1 MNPAAQRYQGTHRNH
16 RHGDERRPSYARAS
30 AVALTAASLLLC
42 TACFG
47 GDRTGSTSAETSP
60 AAEPSPTS
68 TYTPSQSVGDGPQA
82 PDTSV
87 PASPEWLP
95 GDEDAAKETAVN
107 ALTDFARPT
116 VEETQW
122 ANDFARWLTPE
133 ATTAY
138 SAVDPAN
145 VPVTE
150 ITGPAT
156 LDVDPANGFGV
167 IATVPTDVGPYGVQ
181 LLRQSQDEPWK
192 VNRLYPPEGVN

>member
-1 MNPAAQRYQGTHRNH
+1 MNPAAQRHHNH
-16 RHGDERRPSYARAS
+16 RTSYVRVSARAG
-30 AVALTAASLLLC
+30 AIVLTAASLLLC
-42 TACFG
+42 AACFG
-47 GDRTGSTSAETSP
+47 GDRIGTTSEDTPP

-68 TYTPSQSVGDGPQA
+68 TYTPSRSVGDGPQA
-82 PDTSV
+82 PETSV
-87 PASPEWLP
+87 SATPEWLP
-95 GDEDAAKETAVN
+95 GDEEAAKETAVN
-107 ALTDFARPT
+107 ALTVFARPT

-150 ITGPAT
+150 VTGPAI
-156 LDVDPANGFGV
+156 LDVDPSNGFGV
-167 IATVPTDVGPYGVQ
+167 MATVPTDVGPYGVQ

>member
-1 MNPAAQRYQGTHRNH
+1 MNPVAQQCRSHRT
-16 RHGDERRPSYARAS
+16 SYVRVS
-30 AVALTAASLLLC
+30 AVALTTASVLLC

-47 GDRTGSTSAETSP
+47 GDRTGTTSKEAPP

-68 TYTPSQSVGDGPQA
+68 TYTPSRSVGDGPQA
-82 PDTSV
+82 PQTSV

-95 GDEDAAKETAVN
+95 GDEEAAKETAAN

-150 ITGPAT
+150 VTGPAT
-156 LDVDPANGFGV
+156 LDVDPTNGFGV
-167 IATVPTDVGPYGVQ
+167 MATVPTDVGPYSVR